1 MGKVFPRPLR
11 GQGNMP
17 PPGLGL
23 TEEKNGARPG
33 ALVFIVLAGR
43 VARLRGQRLPRLADQ
58 LLARLL
64 KGYRWAVG
72 IRGLSLQIQHVFP
85 CGHKLAAHFG

>member
-1 MGKVFPRPLR
+1 
-11 GQGNMP
+11 
-17 PPGLGL
+17 
-23 TEEKNGARPG
+23 
-33 ALVFIVLAGR
+33 